1 MRQIREMVLGD
12 IPGVLGVE
20 VEAFSVPWSEEAFL
34 LELEN
39 PGALYLVAEEDGEI
53 LGYGGLHRVLDIGD
67 ITNIAVGENHR
78 RQGLG
83 GQILEQLILVALANG
98 LSVLQ
103 LEVRVGNAPAIR
115 LYEGYGFALVGRRP
129 SYYTHPDEDA
139 LLYTLELKGMV
150 GNA

>member
-1 MRQIREMVLGD
+1 MRRIREMALGD
-12 IPGVLGVE
+12 IPGVLE
-20 VEAFSVPWSEEAFL
+20 VEASAFSVPWSEEAFS

-39 PGALYLVAEEDGEI
+39 PGALYLVVEEDGEI

-67 ITNIAVGENHR
+67 ITNIAVGERHR

-98 LSVLQ
+98 LTVLQ
-103 LEVRVGNAPAIR
+103 LEVRVGNTSAIH

-129 SYYTHPDEDA
+129 SYYTHPIEDA
-139 LLYTLELKGMV
+139 LLYTLELKGRDW
-150 GNA
+150 NA